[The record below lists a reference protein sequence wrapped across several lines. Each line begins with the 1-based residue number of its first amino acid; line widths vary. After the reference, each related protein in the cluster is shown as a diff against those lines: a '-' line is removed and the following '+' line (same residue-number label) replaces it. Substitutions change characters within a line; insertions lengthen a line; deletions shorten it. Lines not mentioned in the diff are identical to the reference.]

1 MAPATA
7 TTPGLPPSP
16 SRPPLQGDK
25 VTSQE
30 FHLLWSVQED
40 AELRGE
46 QQYFNDDVTGASW
59 VKVAAAGQRSALHKP
74 FAR

>member
-1 MAPATA
+1 MAAATA
-7 TTPGLPPSP
+7 TTPRLPLSP
-16 SRPPLQGDK
+16 SWPSLQRDK

-46 QQYFNDDVTGASW
+46 QEDTSMMMLLVACGWRQ
-59 VKVAAAGQRSALHKP
+59 VKAAAGQ
-74 FAR
+74 